1 MIAFIDP
8 KRSNSTCKFKNSGR
22 SCLSTTYKTTVE
34 MIFNLPCCGN
44 LMLKFLFLWIT
55 WHFIFGA
62 YCTYK
67 AVMFCLFLEGGCTQ
81 DIWSFLGQ
89 GLNQNYI
96 HWPTPQLQQCQI
108 WAMSVTY
115 NIAYGNAGSLTH
127 WARDRTCAVMDAIQ
141 IRFHWAMRWTPKNS
155 NF

>member
-89 GLNQNYI
+89 GLNLSYSSNW
-96 HWPTPQLQQCQI
+96 HRSCSNGWF
-108 WAMSVTY
+108 
-115 NIAYGNAGSLTH
+115 SLTH
-127 WARDRTCAVMDAIQ
+127 SAGPGINPHLHSEQSHCSQ
-141 IRFHWAMRWTPKNS
+141 ILYLLHRGGNS
-155 NF
+155 WF